1 LVDDLDELLLDDF
14 SVELDVCFVVLI
26 VVVVVS
32 LCVDVE
38 VDVEVAFFVEVDVL
52 DDLKVDFTEDVDLT
66 EDLEVDL
73 LDAAEPLVFE
83 LDLVDD
89 VERLLVFVLDEVFVL
104 VLVTGGSRKSTRSY
118 SVLVL
123 EQLK

>member
-1 LVDDLDELLLDDF
+1 MHTMLPIGTSSSRFDGGLGSRL
-14 SVELDVCFVVLI
+14 
-26 VVVVVS
+26 
-32 LCVDVE
+32 
-38 VDVEVAFFVEVDVL
+38 ARRGR
-52 DDLKVDFTEDVDLT
+52 T
-66 EDLEVDL
+66 
-73 LDAAEPLVFE
+73 AGFE

-89 VERLLVFVLDEVFVL
+89 VERLLVFVLDEVFML

>member
-1 LVDDLDELLLDDF
+1 MVDDLDELLLDDF

-73 LDAAEPLVFE
+73 LDAAE
-83 LDLVDD
+83 
-89 VERLLVFVLDEVFVL
+89 LLV
-104 VLVTGGSRKSTRSY
+104 SSSTWSMTLKDYWFSYWMKFLCSY
-118 SVLVL
+118 S
-123 EQLK
+123 